1 MSQWRAF
8 CVYLRSEFWGSF
20 MILLFGAG
28 VECQVRLHYND
39 NDVNGAF
46 GTYLSC
52 RIAWGCGV
60 ALGAWA
66 SGGISGGTYQRDL
79 RQVISILVRWLYS
92 PAAVTVAMA
101 LFRGFSWKRATRYI
115 VAQILGCAFGSL
127 VVYMLYRESILS
139 FEGGLPH
146 SVSGMR
152 STAGLFFTRPAPSI
166 SLLTAYMTE
175 AIATATLL
183 FLVLAFGDTGNW
195 AIPKGSMPVG
205 LFLTVLGIGSS
216 LGSNTGYALN
226 PARDSGPRLVLY
238 LLGYGND
245 VWTHDGGY
253 WFFGGWCSTLLG
265 ACLGVLLYDLCLYDG
280 KDSALYTLHEPASVT
295 LE

>member
-1 MSQWRAF
+1 MADTT
-8 CVYLRSEFWGSF
+8 EFWGSF

-39 NDVNGAF
+39 NDVSGAF

-52 RIAWGCGV
+52 RLAWACGV

-66 SGGISGGTYQRDL
+66 SGGISG
-79 RQVISILVRWLYS
+79 
-92 PAAVTVAMA
+92 AVTVAMA
-101 LFRGFSWKRATRYI
+101 LFRGFPWRKASRYI
-115 VAQILGCAFGSL
+115 VAQVLGCAFGAW
-127 VVYMLYRESILS
+127 VVYMVYQESILS

-152 STAGLFFTRPAPSI
+152 STAGLFFTRPASSI

-175 AIATATLL
+175 TVATATLL

-205 LFLTVLGIGSS
+205 LFMAVLAIGSS

-226 PARDSGPRLVLY
+226 PARDTGPRLVLY
-238 LLGYGND
+238 LLGYGKD

-253 WFFGGWCSTLLG
+253 WFFGGWCSTLH
-265 ACLGVLLYDLCLYDG
+265 A
-280 KDSALYTLHEPASVT
+280 
-295 LE
+295 